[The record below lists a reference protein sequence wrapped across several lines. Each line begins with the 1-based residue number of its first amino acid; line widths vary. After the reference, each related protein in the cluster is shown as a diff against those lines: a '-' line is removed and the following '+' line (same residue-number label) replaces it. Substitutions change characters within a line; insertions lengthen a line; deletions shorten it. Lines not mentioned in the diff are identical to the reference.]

1 MVAKVRALKF
11 WTEYRDNADGTLR
24 EVDWCRFGNVEN
36 LKLSQIEE
44 AVSRL
49 SKMTDGTWECI
60 EPAYKA
66 WKAGQEAPVS
76 GTPLAAWSGVTP
88 QAAEIL
94 KQHMIRT
101 VEDVRD
107 LSEGQMAAIRLPGI
121 RQLRDA
127 AKAWDA
133 ARDNRKFEAEIER
146 MRDENEALKAQIE
159 TVVAMMEAQAN
170 AQARDNTEEPVK
182 RKPGRPR
189 KDEGEAEAA

>member
-11 WTEYRDNADGTLR
+11 WTEYRENADGSLR
-24 EVDWCRFGNVEN
+24 EVDWVRFGNVEN
-36 LKLSQIEE
+36 LKLSQIED
-44 AVSRL
+44 AISRV

-66 WKAGQEAPVS
+66 WKAGQEMPVS
-76 GTPLAAWSGVTP
+76 GTPLAAWSGATP
-88 QAAEIL
+88 QVAEIL

-133 ARDNRKFEAEIER
+133 ARDNRKFEAELQR
-146 MRDENEALKAQIE
+146 RDDEIEALKAQME
-159 TVVAMMEAQAN
+159 TLVMMMSEAK
-170 AQARDNTEEPVK
+170 DNTEEPVK